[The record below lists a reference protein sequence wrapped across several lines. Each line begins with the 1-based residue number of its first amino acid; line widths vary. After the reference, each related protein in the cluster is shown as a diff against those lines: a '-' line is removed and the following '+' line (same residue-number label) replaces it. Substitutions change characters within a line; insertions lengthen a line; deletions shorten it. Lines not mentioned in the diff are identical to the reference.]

1 MKKLLLHILILLCLC
16 SCSEVLYIGIEQVL
30 PPKEMPQHRAQRVGV
45 VSNFCQNNV
54 LVADDDAIVIPCD
67 ANAVRDQVA
76 LLLANSGIMKRVVVL
91 DSLSFYS
98 DNAPNY
104 HLSQKEVNDLCQ
116 ELEVEMIYSLDNVC
130 LTLNS
135 ATDYNSRPLSAYLC
149 SRIYT
154 PDQEGDKGTVIQ
166 NEKTLDCRVDSS
178 EELVN
183 LIPRIPALLAQNAV
197 GAYLPSWK
205 ERERVFYYNP
215 LSYALREAKV
225 YVSEVNWEAAANE
238 WKSLT
243 ASQCRP
249 FRFMAY
255 YNLALYYEMKG
266 DIESALR
273 SLDMAETLATK
284 KREADIGV
292 EFDTS
297 LLEQYREVLQN
308 RRKELELLEK
318 IRN

>member
-54 LVADDDAIVIPCD
+54 LVADAIVIPCD

-76 LLLANSGIMKRVVVL
+76 LLLANSGIMERVVVL

-135 ATDYNSRPLSAYLC
+135 ATDYNSRPLIAYLC

-166 NEKTLDCRVDSS
+166 NEKTLDCWVDSS

-197 GAYLPSWK
+197 GSYLPSWK